1 MQRLGLF
8 PFRKKEQIK
17 HIREDAETNKSED
30 EFIHAWALGFS
41 IAHINRNYVD
51 IKMSSILIS
60 ASLSSPFPWSIT
72 IILYAI

>member
-41 IAHINRNYVD
+41 IAHINRN
-51 IKMSSILIS
+51 
-60 ASLSSPFPWSIT
+60 
-72 IILYAI
+72 